1 MQIRPA
7 RASEASTLSTVAL
20 AAKQL
25 WGYSSEDIE
34 RWRPQLTVSA
44 AEITLHP
51 TFVVEV
57 DREVAGFY
65 MLLPH
70 QPAWVLEHF
79 WIAPRF
85 VRRGIGRALLA
96 HAAAT
101 AQLGGASTLAI
112 DADPNAEAF
121 YLACGAIREG
131 SVAAPTASDPA
142 RIRPQLSLQL
152 LHAA

>member
-7 RASEASTLSTVAL
+7 RASDASTLSTVAV

-25 WGYSSEDIE
+25 WGYSPEDIE

-44 AEITLHP
+44 AEITSHP
-51 TFVVEV
+51 TFVAELNS
-57 DREVAGFY
+57 EVAGFY
-65 MLLPH
+65 MLLP
-70 QPAWVLEHF
+70 QQRAWVLEHF
-79 WIAPRF
+79 WIAPQF

-96 HAAAT
+96 HAANT
-101 AQLGGASTLAI
+101 ARLGGASTLAI
-112 DADPNAEAF
+112 DADPNAEEF

-131 SVAAPTASDPA
+131 SVAAPTTSDPA